1 MTQYLWVAFGGAIG
15 ACGRFWISSLVNRST
30 SSSFPYGT
38 LTVNLAGSFLFGLL
52 FVWVF
57 SLTSVREPLRLLI
70 LVGGLGAFTTF
81 STFSFETIRLIE
93 EGMLVSALI
102 NVVVSCGLCLLGV
115 WAGLFFARQ
124 LF

>member
-15 ACGRFWISSLVNRST
+15 ACGRFWISSLVNRSA

-57 SLTSVREPLRLLI
+57 SLTSLREPLRLLI

-93 EGMLVSALI
+93 EGMLVPALV

-124 LF
+124 IF